1 MANFF
6 RCQGSIRARGVQI
19 LVSGD
24 RLRAGS
30 GGGRARG
37 RVGRVEKALR
47 GVGRVG
53 RVVEGEGG
61 GEGCGEI
68 GRTEQQWGGAE
79 WTGVK

>member
-1 MANFF
+1 M
-6 RCQGSIRARGVQI
+6 RGVQK
-19 LVSGD
+19 LVSGG
-24 RLRAGS
+24 RLRGGS

-47 GVGRVG
+47 GVGKVG

-61 GEGCGEI
+61 GEGCGEM